1 MADIKS
7 LLNSIIDDGD
17 HDRPITA
24 ANPTGNPYVK
34 FNTTDFREKLS
45 LQVLHDIIAAMM
57 ADDVKDV
64 EGMIDESILR
74 HIKDDYKGTC
84 FGYLRNARDRLNGPI
99 LGDIVQ
105 EIEDRTE
112 EARIGALK
120 GAAEKDPAAITKEI
134 LDGVESYE
142 ELREKLRDE
151 VTKKVVAD
159 VTRTIT
165 QSNDAP
171 VFDGI
176 DQKITVDKNKDAE
189 ELMNNQQQQEQE
201 QEQNQEQEQEPAEQQ
216 QEENQQSQSQES
228 PQPKSEDSEQM
239 TPEEATQL
247 LDAMR
252 LREQSLR
259 DQLQRTFG
267 PPTPVEKDW

>member
-7 LLNSIIDDGD
+7 LLNAIIDDGN
-17 HDRPITA
+17 HDRPISPA
-24 ANPTGNPYVK
+24 VPAGNPYTK
-34 FNTTDFREKLS
+34 FNTEDFREKLS
-45 LQVLHDIIAAMM
+45 LCVLHDIISAMM

-64 EGMIDESILR
+64 EGMIDEAILR

-84 FGYLRNARDRLNGPI
+84 FGYLRNSRDKLNGPL

-105 EIEDRTE
+105 EIEDKTE

-159 VTRTIT
+159 VTRTIR

-189 ELMNNQQQQEQE
+189 ELMNNQPQQESIIVKMCGNIVTE
-201 QEQNQEQEQEPAEQQ
+201 QALMGNHIPT
-216 QEENQQSQSQES
+216 EEGLERAIITYCLGEMDALMKMDRS
-228 PQPKSEDSEQM
+228 KSV
-239 TPEEATQL
+239 
-247 LDAMR
+247 LDR
-252 LREQSLR
+252 YL
-259 DQLQRTFG
+259 
-267 PPTPVEKDW
+267 K

>member
-189 ELMNNQQQQEQE
+189 ELMNNQQQQESVIVKMCGNIVTE
-201 QEQNQEQEQEPAEQQ
+201 QALMGNRIETEEGLERAIITYCLGEMDTLMKIDPSKKVLNQYL
-216 QEENQQSQSQES
+216 
-228 PQPKSEDSEQM
+228 K
-239 TPEEATQL
+239 
-247 LDAMR
+247 
-252 LREQSLR
+252 
-259 DQLQRTFG
+259 
-267 PPTPVEKDW
+267 